1 MFVRRKKNKS
11 GSASIQIIDKSSGK
25 YKVIQTIG
33 CANNEQQEKDLIQQA
48 YELFPT
54 LTKQTIIDF
63 TFPEDEVFLTQLQQ
77 GLKRIFAVGPE
88 LILGKIF
95 DEVGYSVISSC
106 NSGGLFRHLV
116 ITRIVYPGSKLKT
129 VDYLFRYKGIYTNKD
144 RIYRYM
150 DRFNLNY
157 KQLAIDLTYA
167 HTKRILGNQIT
178 IAFYDLTTL
187 YFEASDED
195 DLRKTGFSKDGKAQN
210 PQILL
215 ALLVSTDGHPLAYE
229 IFEGDK
235 SEGHTFIPV
244 VQAFKK
250 KYQLE
255 SLIIVADAGLL
266 SSDNITE
273 LIRLNYPF
281 ILGARMKNEI
291 DAIRQ
296 KILSHT
302 YTDGK
307 TITIHKQKNIRLI
320 VNHSKKRAKKDAYL
334 RKQGLERLE
343 KSLSSGKLTKEKI
356 NNRGYNKY
364 LKIKNEIAVEID
376 YKAFRADNKWN
387 GLKGYITNC
396 NLKEKEVIDNYKQLW
411 TIEKAFRI
419 SKTDLRVRPI
429 YHYLKRRIKTHIC
442 IAFCSYKIYKE
453 LERNIKLKNLPLSVG
468 QTINELKT
476 IYQAQIILPK
486 SKKRTTVL
494 LPLNV
499 QQQEIL
505 KAFDINF

>member
-1 MFVRRKKNKS
+1 MFIRRKQNKS

-33 CANNEQQEKDLIQQA
+33 CADNEQQEKDLIQQA

-54 LTKQTIIDF
+54 LTKQTSIDF
-63 TFPEDEVFLTQLQQ
+63 IFPEDDIFLIQLRQ

-95 DEVGYSVISSC
+95 DEVGYDRIPQL
-106 NSGGLFRHLV
+106 LFRHLV
-116 ITRIVYPGSKLKT
+116 ITRLVYPGSKLKT

-167 HTKRILGNQIT
+167 HTKQILGNQIT

-229 IFEGDK
+229 IFEGNK
-235 SEGHTFIPV
+235 SEGHTLIPV
-244 VQAFKK
+244 VEAFKK
-250 KYQLE
+250 KYQLP
-255 SLIIVADAGLL
+255 SLILVADAGLL
-266 SSDNITE
+266 SSENIAE

-281 ILGARMKNEI
+281 ILGARMKNET
-291 DAIRQ
+291 DALKHQ
-296 KILSHT
+296 ILSQT

-307 TITIHKQKNIRLI
+307 NITLHKQKDIRI
-320 VNHSKKRAKKDAYL
+320 IINYSEKRARKDAHL

-343 KSLSSGKLTKEKI
+343 KSLKSGKLTKEKI

-364 LKIKNEIAVEID
+364 LKIKNEITVEID
-376 YKAFRADNKWN
+376 YQAFRADNKWN
-387 GLKGYITNC
+387 GLKGYITNSD
-396 NLKEKEVIDNYKQLW
+396 LSESEIMAHYKHLW

-429 YHYLKRRIKTHIC
+429 YHRLERRIRTHIC

-453 LERNIKLKNLPLSVG
+453 LERSIKLKNLFLSAE

-499 QQQEIL
+499 QQKGIL
-505 KAFDINF
+505 KAFDIKF